1 MIRIATW
8 GPWRYSPATECF
20 VIRLDGGFLYDVPF
34 RDVATGEAL
43 EHTMDRLGEKR
54 WATRSVLASLA
65 HAANDM
71 AAMRDA
77 GQEVS

>member
-20 VIRLDGGFLYDVPF
+20 VIRLDSGFQYDVPF
-34 RDVATGEAL
+34 RDVATVESL
-43 EHTMDRLGEKR
+43 ERTMERLGEKR
-54 WATRSVLASLA
+54 WATRGVLSALA

-77 GQEVS
+77 GREVS